1 MILVNTRIKRRIMEA
16 VIRLK
21 LLFYTSCYFIA
32 IALIVLLW
40 LTHQEL
46 VTLNEALLYGNI

>member
-1 MILVNTRIKRRIMEA
+1 MILINTRIKRRIMEA
-16 VIRLK
+16 VVRLK

-46 VTLNEALLYGNI
+46 VTLNEAMLYGNI